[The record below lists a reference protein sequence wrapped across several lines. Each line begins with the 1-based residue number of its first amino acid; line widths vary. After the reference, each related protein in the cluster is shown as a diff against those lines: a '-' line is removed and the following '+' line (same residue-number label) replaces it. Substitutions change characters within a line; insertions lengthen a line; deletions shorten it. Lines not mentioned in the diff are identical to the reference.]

1 MLLFLFFFILLF
13 LVIGVFCILFMLGVF
28 VIFKYY
34 LVIKVFSCGLSCIL
48 LVGIMIFFVE
58 SFVDLMELCNVFMF
72 IFFGFC
78 FIVKSNIKFFVCV
91 GIRVWRVNLKCWNE
105 MLLLNFINFMYNKFF
120 LWWGFF
126 FNCYNYINI
135 NFSCLFGNWFYRFDV
150 LVCCIC

>member
-1 MLLFLFFFILLF
+1 
-13 LVIGVFCILFMLGVF
+13 MLGVF

-91 GIRVWRVNLKCWNE
+91 GIRV
-105 MLLLNFINFMYNKFF
+105 
-120 LWWGFF
+120 
-126 FNCYNYINI
+126 
-135 NFSCLFGNWFYRFDV
+135 
-150 LVCCIC
+150 